1 VSFKTRMTIVL
12 PVINWLLTNSN
23 LSEI

>member
-12 PVINWLLTNSN
+12 PVIDWLLKNSN